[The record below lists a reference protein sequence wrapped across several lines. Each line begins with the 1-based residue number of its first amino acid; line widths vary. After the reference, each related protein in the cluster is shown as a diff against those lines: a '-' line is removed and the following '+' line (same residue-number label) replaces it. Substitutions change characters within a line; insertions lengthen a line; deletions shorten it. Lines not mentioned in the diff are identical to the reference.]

1 MGAKHGDL
9 MRTLRI
15 VTLVAVATVGCTSGS
30 DPGVRA
36 IDAVTPDLTTDLTAP
51 EPAPEPY
58 TTSATAEAATATTV
72 ADVFGSGIYVVG
84 ADIQPGTYRVFGQW
98 ARLDDSRN
106 VIEADA
112 VYEHGV
118 GLMNVV
124 STDSYVEITGGAHP
138 LASSGILDPVA
149 DGFTTGT
156 YLVNWDVQPG
166 RYWLSAING
175 SSYYALLDA
184 TGGIIRSS
192 ASEGDTVV
200 IVAHTDWALTFE
212 GVITPI

>member
-1 MGAKHGDL
+1 
-9 MRTLRI
+9 MRTLGI
-15 VTLVAVATVGCTSGS
+15 VTLVAAATVGCTSGS

-36 IDAVTPDLTTDLTAP
+36 IDAVTTDLTTDLATDPTTP
-51 EPAPEPY
+51 ESEPEAY
-58 TTSATAEAATATTV
+58 AASGTAEAATATTV
-72 ADVFGSGIYVVG
+72 PAVLGSGIYVVG
-84 ADIQPGTYRVFGQW
+84 TDIQPGTYRVFGQW
-98 ARLDDSRN
+98 ARLDDARN

-112 VYEHGV
+112 VYENGV

-138 LASSGILDPVA
+138 LASSGILDPVN

-175 SSYYALLDA
+175 SSYYALLDV

-192 ASEGDTVV
+192 ATEGDTVV
-200 IVAHTDWALTFE
+200 IVAPTDWALTFE
-212 GVITPI
+212 GVITPA